1 MKRQFLAF
9 VMTILLSLGVNAQ
22 DYNKWSIDASGG
34 VSVLSSSGFS
44 EGYFASVPN
53 VWTTNG
59 VFVTCSIIK
68 FWSSFRWRI

>member
-34 VSVLSSSGFS
+34 VSILSSSGFS
-44 EGYFASVPN
+44 EGN
-53 VWTTNG
+53 L
-59 VFVTCSIIK
+59 VFV
-68 FWSSFRWRI
+68 